1 MGGWMTPQYYN
12 VAMAGSSP
20 PPPGD
25 AGSSSTQLL
34 SPIGQLSIGFPINVY
49 KIRMT
54 LQYKADR
61 KRTETVTAV
70 MTADVQQMLSDTSD
84 GDREAVNYS
93 SQYVGQA
100 VDANGL
106 VPISDLRRRS
116 YFQTDRGARSFEYLL
131 LVARA
136 KMRFR
141 ARAVDIAIGVD
152 FPTVLEVGLRHS
164 VTYIDRRLPSGQ
176 ATGKVK
182 SYRITVGDAGMF
194 GEFVIGCAIGNGNAS
209 SAAAGVNSYVDV
221 GYVDPP
227 YQVITGGEVSL
238 VDSELNYQPLDSFVI
253 DDDGLDVANLTAD
266 TAINEFVVRNGLVS
280 QLQTLSAFQNQVMPS
295 WGDPIS
301 TMTTL
306 TTTCTLDLK
315 PVAGGEYHTDFFPS
329 LSALALPKAIDLAG
343 HGVG

>member
-1 MGGWMTPQYYN
+1 
-12 VAMAGSSP
+12 
-20 PPPGD
+20 
-25 AGSSSTQLL
+25 
-34 SPIGQLSIGFPINVY
+34 
-49 KIRMT
+49 MT

-61 KRTETVTAV
+61 KRTETAIAV

-84 GDREAVNYS
+84 SDRESVNFS

-100 VDANGL
+100 VDAEGG
-106 VPISDLRRRS
+106 VPIGDLRRRT

-152 FPTVLEVGLRHS
+152 FATALSIGLRHS
-164 VTYIDRRLPSGQ
+164 VTYIDRRIPGGQ

-182 SYRITVGDAGMF
+182 SYRITVGDGGMF
-194 GEFVIGCAIGNGNAS
+194 GEFVIGCAIGTGNATNP
-209 SAAAGVNSYVDV
+209 AVGVNSYVDD

-227 YQVITGGEVSL
+227 YQVLAGGQVSL
-238 VDSELNYQPLDSFVI
+238 VDSELAYQPLDSFVI
-253 DDDGLDVANLTAD
+253 DDDGIDLTDLSVD
-266 TAINEFVVRNGLVS
+266 TALNEFLVTNGLLR
-280 QLQTLSAFQNQVMPS
+280 QLQTLSVFQGVVVPTF
-295 WGDPIS
+295 GDPIS

-306 TTTCTLDLK
+306 TTRCTLDMR

-329 LSALALPKAIDLAG
+329 VSALALPKMIDLAANTG
-343 HGVG
+343 